1 MFLLSERFDGDLAVS
16 TTSNSMDL
24 IARMS
29 HTASASGECRRSKK
43 SMQTFTVALC
53 AAWVLAASLPSANA
67 VTTTTTISSTIIL
80 LTTSTIWID
89 PSAATGVVSNTDGD
103 IQHTDNDRSDSKSE
117 FAATQH
123 GPEIVTSSATP
134 LYTTQ
139 SPSGS
144 SCNATKKYTP
154 SMGAMPTSGS
164 NATVPTA
171 NLSTPQQATQA
182 RTASS
187 EATQISA
194 YAVYGNVAAIVG
206 LLAFYILLPT
216 CSAEQ
221 CNTGN
226 DALGRQGHEENVV
239 DGQEHVMYTY
249 CIDNDAEKDIE
260 NDLSLTAV
268 MAGPHL
274 DQRTRRSL
282 STIAGLK
289 LQPAEGQANGTDF
302 NSSWDSISLAAGSAL
317 ASIWTCD
324 SSEYMGSDKHDQQ
337 SLLQG
342 IIAAKGFLAILV
354 MLLYFTPLVTSQAV
368 NSAVRTPAADPSLVV
383 PPGFYQ
389 ESTVDQQAVFNSSS
403 VPISSVP
410 ITSISTETHYSTITV
425 CYNDQTPKPTFALSA
440 TSAGNAAQSNTT
452 TWATVS
458 VTPVPAGNTSWSSPF
473 SSGAN
478 PPQPMIAFDGIWM
491 LMFGL
496 VSMIMVLLSVVP

>member
-1 MFLLSERFDGDLAVS
+1 M
-16 TTSNSMDL
+16 
-24 IARMS
+24 
-29 HTASASGECRRSKK
+29 
-43 SMQTFTVALC
+43 ALC
-53 AAWVLAASLPSANA
+53 AAWVLVASLPLASA

-89 PSAATGVVSNTDGD
+89 HSAATGAVSNTDGE

-134 LYTTQ
+134 LYTIQ
-139 SPSGS
+139 SLSGS

-182 RTASS
+182 PTASS

-194 YAVYGNVAAIVG
+194 YPVYGSVAAIVG
-206 LLAFYILLPT
+206 LLAFYFLLPT

-221 CNTGN
+221 CHTGN
-226 DALGRQGHEENVV
+226 DALVRHGHEENVV

-260 NDLSLTAV
+260 NGLSLTAV

-274 DQRTRRSL
+274 DQRTRPSL

-289 LQPAEGQANGTDF
+289 LQPAEWQASGTDF
-302 NSSWDSISLAAGSAL
+302 NSSGDSISLAAGSTL

-337 SLLQG
+337 SLPQG
-342 IIAAKGFLAILV
+342 VIGAKRFLAILV

-403 VPISSVP
+403 VPI
-410 ITSISTETHYSTITV
+410 TSISTETHYSTIMV
-425 CYNDQTPKPTFALSA
+425 CYNDQTQKPTLALSA
-440 TSAGNAAQSNTT
+440 TSAGNATQSNTT

-458 VTPVPAGNTSWSSPF
+458 VTPVPAGNTSWSPPF

-478 PPQPMIAFDGIWM
+478 QPQPMVAFDGIWM

-496 VSMIMVLLSVVP
+496 VSMIMVLLTVVP